1 MLTVGDARARKGC
14 GNRPTQFYAE
24 ERSLT
29 KDFT

>member
-24 ERSLT
+24 ERNHVV
-29 KDFT
+29 